1 MTQALLEFSD
11 LTGGYGDTLVVRELA
26 SHVPAARVLGVLG
39 RNGVGKT
46 TLLRLLMGY
55 LEPRR
60 GRILWSGRD
69 VLGTPP
75 FARVN
80 MGMGY
85 APQEA
90 VVFDTLSVLDNLTL
104 HRRSR
109 STDVYAP
116 YFEAFPRIKERLR
129 QEAGSLS
136 GGEKK
141 IVSFTRALAGG
152 SRLVLLDEPT
162 EGVQQENI
170 ARMVELIRWRRAQG
184 DAFIIVEQNLGFLAE
199 VMDDIV
205 VLDHGRCV
213 LQGNAADYARDELER
228 YLMV

>member
-1 MTQALLEFSD
+1 MTGPLLEFAD
-11 LTGGYGDTLVVRELA
+11 LAGGYGDTVVVREL
-26 SHVPAARVLGVLG
+26 SSPVQDGRVLGVLG

-55 LEPRR
+55 LQPRQ
-60 GRILWSGRD
+60 GRILWRGRD
-69 VLGTPP
+69 LAGMPP
-75 FARVN
+75 FARVK

-104 HRRSR
+104 HRGSR
-109 STDVYAP
+109 STDIYAP
-116 YFEAFPRIKERLR
+116 YFDAFPRVRERLR

-152 SRLVLLDEPT
+152 SRLILLDEPT

-170 ARMVELIRWRRAQG
+170 ARMVELVRWRRSQG
-184 DAFIIVEQNLGFLAE
+184 DAFIIVEQNLGFLVE
-199 VMDDIV
+199 VMDDIL

-213 LQGNAADYARDELER
+213 LRGDAASRSRAELER